1 MIFWQNFSFS
11 VTRPNA
17 AAKLRHLISLPLF
30 CPLWQVKLLIT
41 LLCLKLQRRVSTH
54 FKALAI
60 LYTTMVPSDHRIKAK
75 IIKDHREVDQKVTY
89 IHHTENVIAKVD
101 LLITLICFGLQGRVN
116 THFKALYIL
125 YKTILLSNQGIIT
138 NDSLAIEANFCKIR
152 QNKI

>member
-1 MIFWQNFSFS
+1 M
-11 VTRPNA
+11 
-17 AAKLRHLISLPLF
+17 
-30 CPLWQVKLLIT
+30 
-41 LLCLKLQRRVSTH
+41 VST
-54 FKALAI
+54 
-60 LYTTMVPSDHRIKAK
+60 DHRIKAK

-101 LLITLICFGLQGRVN
+101 LLITLICFGLHGVHMS

>member
-1 MIFWQNFSFS
+1 
-11 VTRPNA
+11 
-17 AAKLRHLISLPLF
+17 
-30 CPLWQVKLLIT
+30 
-41 LLCLKLQRRVSTH
+41 
-54 FKALAI
+54 
-60 LYTTMVPSDHRIKAK
+60 MVPSDHRIKAK